1 MKTRWAM
8 AAAGL
13 WAIAACQP
21 APMADSAADPLR
33 GVGFGDYES
42 YLAER
47 QAREAQLVGLAPSS
61 PRDTGA
67 PAATGGM
74 PGLTAANLAA
84 AGIGVNG
91 TVSRPAAPG
100 TASPAAR
107 PAAAARAPAA
117 PLAAP
122 GIAAGV
128 GTPAQEQV
136 ITPAAGSRAAGL
148 SDEQDFAAVS
158 SRETIQSDAARLE
171 QQRASRVEVSPAQLP
186 QPSEAR
192 GPDIV
197 AYALR
202 TTNAVGEPLYRRV
215 LASEGRAARQCARF
229 AGADLAQR
237 AFLEAG
243 GPWRDRMG
251 LDPDG
256 DGFACDWSPAPFRA
270 ARG

>member
-1 MKTRWAM
+1 MV
-8 AAAGL
+8 AAGL
-13 WAIAACQP
+13 WALAACQP
-21 APMADSAADPLR
+21 APMADSAADTLR

-47 QAREAQLVGLAPSS
+47 QAREAQLAGLVPSS
-61 PRDTGA
+61 PQATGA
-67 PAATGGM
+67 PAATGAA
-74 PGLTAANLAA
+74 PGLTAADLAA
-84 AGIGVNG
+84 AGIGISE

-100 TASPAAR
+100 ATAS
-107 PAAAARAPAA
+107 AA

-122 GIAAGV
+122 GIAPGLDN
-128 GTPAQEQV
+128 PAQEQV
-136 ITPAAGSRAAGL
+136 ITPAAGSRAAGI

-171 QQRASRVEVSPAQLP
+171 QQRAARVEVSPAQLP
-186 QPSEAR
+186 QPSEAT

-256 DGFACDWSPAPFRA
+256 DGFACDWNPAPFRA